1 MEIIIAGFPP
11 DTTED
16 EIKEALEGYGAP
28 TLEVK
33 IMESNDPDR
42 YTAAVDVD
50 TDETGCRVLA
60 EKINGTVWKGK
71 KLRAN
76 YFLSRSS

>member
-11 DTTED
+11 ETTED
-16 EIKEALEGYGAP
+16 EIKEALETYGV
-28 TLEVK
+28 TTCKVTILK
-33 IMESNDPDR
+33 SHDPSR
-42 YTAAVDVD
+42 YTATVDVD

-76 YFLSRSS
+76 YFLSHGS

>member
-1 MEIIIAGFPP
+1 MEIIISGFPP
-11 DTTED
+11 ETTED
-16 EIKEALEGYGAP
+16 EIKEALESHGAP
-28 TLEVK
+28 ILEVK
-33 IMESNDPDR
+33 IMESNDVDR
-42 YTAAVDVD
+42 YTATVDVD

-60 EKINGTVWKGK
+60 EKVNGTVWKGK